1 VSKLRIVIAS
11 GKGGTGKTFVSTN
24 LAYSLALNKSVQLID
39 CDVEEPNTHLFLP
52 MTQPKIE
59 SVKTLV
65 PVINHEKCLGCGL
78 CAKRCQ
84 YNALSVIKGKV
95 LLFSD
100 ICHSCGGCVLYCPN
114 QAIEAGSKEIG
125 SLEMAK
131 TKNIDLVV
139 GRLKVRAIQ
148 APEVIQEA
156 LSKEKKD
163 SLTIVDAPPGT
174 SCSAITTVKTAD
186 FCLLVTEPTP
196 FGLHDLELAVNMAK
210 ALNVPVGVIIN
221 KYETCGSVTER
232 FCLRH
237 EIPIIQ
243 KIPLQREV
251 ATAYAEGKLISEQ
264 SSKYE
269 AKFSVMLS
277 NIERVIKND

>member
-1 VSKLRIVIAS
+1 VIKVRIVIAS

-24 LAYSLALNKSVQLID
+24 LAYSLAQDKSVQLID

-52 MTQPKIE
+52 MTEKRVEP
-59 SVKTLV
+59 VKTLV
-65 PVINHEKCLGCGL
+65 PIINNEKCSGCGL

-84 YNALSVIKGKV
+84 YNALSVVKGKV
-95 LLFSD
+95 LLFTD

-114 QAIEAGSKEIG
+114 QAIEAGTKEIG
-125 SLEMAK
+125 SLEMAT

-139 GRLKVRAIQ
+139 GKLNVRAIQ

-156 LSKEKKD
+156 LGKEKKGVI
-163 SLTIVDAPPGT
+163 TIVDAPPGT
-174 SCSAITTVKTAD
+174 SCSAITTVKLAD
-186 FCLLVTEPTP
+186 FCLLVSEPTP
-196 FGLHDLELAVNMAK
+196 FGLHDLELAVKMAK

-221 KYETCGSVTER
+221 KYETSGSVTER
-232 FCLRH
+232 YCLRND
-237 EIPIIQ
+237 IPVIQ

-251 ATAYAEGKLISEQ
+251 ATAYAEGRLISEY
-264 SSKYE
+264 SPKYE
-269 AKFSVMLS
+269 EKFSSILS